1 MAFAA
6 SHTRSNAIA
15 EINITPLIDVMLV
28 LLIIFLVAA
37 PVLVRHIELPLPQ
50 AVPPPPAQIE
60 PEPLHL
66 SLDTSGVLR
75 LDGRELGWS
84 ALQGV
89 LRIESARG
97 EQPRLQIEMAADT
110 SHAQVTRLLA
120 LVHDAGMRRLEL
132 QLP

>member
-6 SHTRSNAIA
+6 SQTPSHEIA
-15 EINITPLIDVMLV
+15 EINITPLVDVLLV
-28 LLIIFLVAA
+28 LLIIFLVAS

-50 AVPPPPAQIE
+50 AVPPTPVKIE
-60 PEPLHL
+60 PEPLRL
-66 SLDTSGVLR
+66 TLDASGALR

-89 LRIESARG
+89 LRIEAARG
-97 EQPRLQIEMAADT
+97 DPPRLQIEMAGDT
-110 SHAQVTRLLA
+110 SHAEVTRLLA
-120 LVHDAGMRRLEL
+120 LVKDAGMHRLEL

>member
-6 SHTRSNAIA
+6 SQTRSKEMA
-15 EINITPLIDVMLV
+15 EINITPLVDVMLV

-37 PVLVRHIELPLPQ
+37 PALVKHIELPLPQ
-50 AVPPPPAQIE
+50 AVPPKLLPVE
-60 PEPLHL
+60 PDPLRL
-66 SLDTSGVLR
+66 SLDDAGVLR

-84 ALQGV
+84 TLQGV

-97 EQPRLQIEMAADT
+97 QQPRLQIDMAADT
-110 SHAQVTRLLA
+110 PHAQVTRLLA
-120 LVHDAGMRRLEL
+120 LVNDAGMQRLEL

>member
-6 SHTRSNAIA
+6 SQTRSNEMA
-15 EINITPLIDVMLV
+15 EINITPLVDVMLV

-37 PVLVRHIELPLPQ
+37 PVLVRQIELPLPQ
-50 AVPPPPAQIE
+50 PTPPKPETVE
-60 PEPLHL
+60 PEPLRL
-66 SLDTSGVLR
+66 SLDQAGVLR

-89 LRIESARG
+89 LRIESSRG
-97 EQPRLQIEMAADT
+97 EQPRLQIDMAADT

-120 LVHDAGMRRLEL
+120 LVNDAGMQRLEL